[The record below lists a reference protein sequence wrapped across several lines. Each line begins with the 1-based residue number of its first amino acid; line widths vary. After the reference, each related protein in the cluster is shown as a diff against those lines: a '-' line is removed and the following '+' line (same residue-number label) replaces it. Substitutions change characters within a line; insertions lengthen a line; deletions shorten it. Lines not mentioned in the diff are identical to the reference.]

1 MCLFKDL
8 QCFFMGSRE
17 ITLVPSRDG
26 NYENDV
32 EEKQEVNF
40 EHLFSFGISKA
51 MAFPSALLIILLSTP
66 HCLVGNLF
74 SSGDTVVYL
83 LEHPCLVRTPESFL
97 SGDFIHLTLCL
108 KLSIIH
114 FLCNFRR
121 KNLKVNQ
128 RLSVWCYCIEKADVF
143 SLSVHKSTF

>member
-51 MAFPSALLIILLSTP
+51 MAFPSALLVILLSTP
-66 HCLVGNLF
+66 RGRQLF

-83 LEHPCLVRTPESFL
+83 LGHPCLVRTPESFL
-97 SGDFIHLTLCL
+97 SGDFIHLTLSL

-128 RLSVWCYCIEKADVF
+128 RLSVWCYCIKKAHVF